1 MKDSTKD
8 VSLGVERNID
18 SLGRIVLPK
27 EMRNKLQFKENQA
40 VNIKLFENYIQIQ
53 KSKVTCCFCG
63 STENLEN
70 YKGSTICMECLKEI
84 IEKFN
89 K

>member
-1 MKDSTKD
+1 MKNNTKD
-8 VSLGVERNID
+8 LSLGVERSID

-27 EMRNKLQFKENQA
+27 EMRNTLQFNENQV
-40 VNIKLFENYIQIQ
+40 VNIKLFENYIQIE
-53 KSKVTCCFCG
+53 KSKSTCCFCG
-63 STENLEN
+63 SDENLEN
-70 YKGSTICMECLKEI
+70 YKGSTICIECLKEI

>member
-1 MKDSTKD
+1 MKNNTKD
-8 VSLGVERNID
+8 LSLGVERSID

-27 EMRNKLQFKENQA
+27 EMRNTLQFNENQV
-40 VNIKLFENYIQIQ
+40 VNIKLFENYIQIE
-53 KSKVTCCFCG
+53 KSKSTCCFCG
-63 STENLEN
+63 STENLDN
-70 YKGSTICMECLKEI
+70 YKGSPICMKCLKEI

>member
-1 MKDSTKD
+1 MKNNTKD
-8 VSLGVERNID
+8 LSLGVERSID

-27 EMRNKLQFKENQA
+27 EMRNTLQFNENQV
-40 VNIKLFENYIQIQ
+40 VNIKLFENYIQIE
-53 KSKVTCCFCG
+53 KSKSTCCFCG
-63 STENLEN
+63 STENLDN
-70 YKGSTICMECLKEI
+70 YKGSPICMKYLKEI

>member
-8 VSLGVERNID
+8 VSIGVERNID

-27 EMRNKLQFKENQA
+27 EMRDKLQFKENQK
-40 VNIKLFENYIQIQ
+40 VSIKFFKNYIQVE
-53 KSKVTCCFCG
+53 KASETCCFCENN
-63 STENLEN
+63 ENLEN
-70 YKGSTICMECLKEI
+70 YKGSSICMECLKEI
-84 IEKFN
+84 IYKFN

>member
-8 VSLGVERNID
+8 VSIGVERNID
-18 SLGRIVLPK
+18 SLGRVVLPK
-27 EMRNKLQFKENQA
+27 EMRNRLQLKENQA
-40 VNIKLFENYIQIQ
+40 VNIKLFENYIQIE
-53 KSKVTCCFCG
+53 KTKVSCFFCG
-63 STENLEN
+63 STENLKN

-84 IEKFN
+84 ICKFN